1 MPLYSNLISNS
12 VLVNDTIALLQS
24 SEGPVTAVDIVD
36 CVLKI
41 SRPEP
46 NFAKLLVSDLI
57 QIDPRLKFVGDAT
70 DAAVEFIPLDF
81 GSRELRETDFVV
93 FDLETTG
100 AKAPPCRVTEIGA
113 FRISGGKIVAE
124 YQTLINPRMPI
135 PSFIVELTGISDDMV
150 KNAPEFGEIAEEFL
164 EFVGDAVLVAHNS
177 PFDMRFIN
185 HEIGRV
191 FDGYRLGNPHLCTV
205 QLSRKLLPDIENHR
219 LHTVADYYSI
229 VIENRHRAADDALA
243 TAKIFVNFLDHLSEK
258 GIKDLEKA
266 RTF

>member
-1 MPLYSNLISNS
+1 MPSFPNLISNS

-36 CVLKI
+36 NVLKI

-57 QIDPRLKFVGDAT
+57 QIDPRLKFSGDT
-70 DAAVEFIPLDF
+70 TVEFIPLDF
-81 GSRELRETDFVV
+81 GSRDLNETDFVV

-113 FRISGGKIVAE
+113 FRVSGGKIVDE

-135 PSFIVELTGISDDMV
+135 PAFIAELTGISDDMV
-150 KNAPEFGEIAEEFL
+150 KSAPEFNEIAEEFL
-164 EFVGDAVLVAHNS
+164 EFVGDSVLVAHNAQ
-177 PFDMRFIN
+177 FDIRFIN

-191 FDGYRLGNPHLCTV
+191 FEGYRLGNPHLCTV
-205 QLSRKLLPDIENHR
+205 QLSRKLLPDIDNHR

-229 VIENRHRAADDALA
+229 TIENRHRAGDDALA
-243 TAKIFVNFLDHLSEK
+243 TAKIFVNFLPLLDEM
-258 GIKDLEKA
+258 GIVELESV
-266 RTF
+266 RNL

>member
-1 MPLYSNLISNS
+1 MPSFPNLISNS

-36 CVLKI
+36 NVLKI
-41 SRPEP
+41 SSPEP

-57 QIDPRLKFVGDAT
+57 RIDPRLKFSGDT
-70 DAAVEFIPLDF
+70 TVEFIPLDF
-81 GSRELRETDFVV
+81 GSRELHETDFVV

-113 FRISGGKIVAE
+113 FRVSGGRIVDE

-135 PSFIVELTGISDDMV
+135 PAFIAELTGISDEMV
-150 KNAPEFGEIAEEFL
+150 KSAPEFGEIAEEFL
-164 EFVGDAVLVAHNS
+164 EFVGDAVLVAHNA
-177 PFDMRFIN
+177 PFDIRFIN

-191 FDGYRLGNPHLCTV
+191 FEGYSLGNPHLCTV
-205 QLSRKLLPDIENHR
+205 QLSRKLLPDIDNHR

-229 VIENRHRAADDALA
+229 VIENRHRAGDDALA
-243 TAKIFVNFLDHLSEK
+243 TAKVFVKFLDQMQELGVNDITAAALLK
-258 GIKDLEKA
+258 V
-266 RTF
+266 